1 MIWALPESFR
11 KEKNNRKKTIR
22 KKQQE
27 ESYERN
33 HLLSVSGRVNILS
46 SVVVKATDD
55 VMFITVNIVV
65 AMNGSVTKSSDDEV
79 VSSTVAW
86 CETQN
91 KYLI

>member
-11 KEKNNRKKTIR
+11 KEKERKKHSENNNRK
-22 KKQQE
+22 
-27 ESYERN
+27 ESYEKN

>member
-11 KEKNNRKKTIR
+11 KEKKTGKKQSEKNNRK
-22 KKQQE
+22 
-27 ESYERN
+27 ESYEKN

>member
-11 KEKNNRKKTIR
+11 KEKERKKHSENNNRK
-22 KKQQE
+22 
-27 ESYERN
+27 ESYEKKN